1 MITPALRAKK
11 YGELSHEEYALWYA
25 SQIGVTEG
33 DIVVAGK
40 MRSLGLI
47 EDAVTAL
54 LPTVDEQD
62 IALTHDLVECMFHLL
77 DLNSLEQLQDIITNQ
92 FEEYTR

>member
-1 MITPALRAKK
+1 MITLTNTMSNSTQKTITLLD
-11 YGELSHEEYALWYA
+11 ECH
-25 SQIGVTEG
+25 QI
-33 DIVVAGK
+33 
-40 MRSLGLI
+40 
-47 EDAVTAL
+47 
-54 LPTVDEQD
+54 VDEQD

>member
-1 MITPALRAKK
+1 MI
-11 YGELSHEEYALWYA
+11 
-25 SQIGVTEG
+25 I
-33 DIVVAGK
+33 
-40 MRSLGLI
+40 LI
-47 EDAVTAL
+47 NSMSNSTQKTITL
-54 LPTVDEQD
+54 LDECHHIVDEQD